1 MDVKLACPKCKAPL
15 QLSLAQISAGSSAAC
30 TSCGEVLRF
39 QGADTA
45 KVQRTLEELQG
56 KLGGPNVKINVKVN
70 VRRRPWWKFWGA

>member
-1 MDVKLACPKCKAPL
+1 MDVKLACPKCRAPL
-15 QLSLAQISAGSSAAC
+15 QLSLARISAGSSAAC

-45 KVQRTLEELQG
+45 KVQRTIEELQA
-56 KLGGPNVKINVKVN
+56 KLGGSHVKVNVKVN